1 MSRAGGA
8 QAQVLQL
15 PELQNQLHM
24 LTKQVGEEMRARQ
37 KAEQELKE
45 YKDRVAALE
54 HQMEEYVSA
63 MKNQT
68 SVWLGEVW
76 T

>member
-24 LTKQVGEEMRARQ
+24 LTKQVGEEMLARQ
-37 KAEQELKE
+37 KAEQELKQ

-63 MKNQT
+63 MKDQI

>member
-24 LTKQVGEEMRARQ
+24 LTKQVGEEMWARQ
-37 KAEQELKE
+37 KSEQELKE

-63 MKNQT
+63 MKDQT